1 MTRRFTL
8 QAATELAARAIRA
21 AGASDDAALSL
32 ARATVSANAHGK
44 GSSGFSH
51 LMDYLAALRAG
62 RIVGDAEPLVTSPA
76 PAAIHCDAKGGI
88 AQAASIGLSIRS
100 SSARA
105 TFGLALFAQNGSYTT
120 GELGY
125 YPRRLA
131 DAGLVAFAAT
141 SGPALMTVA
150 GAKTPVY
157 CTNPIAFAAPLDE
170 GPPLLIDQASS
181 ATAFVQLRHY
191 AERGETLP
199 AGWAVN
205 ADGEPTTDPQAALR
219 GALLAFGGARGA
231 NIALMVEVMA
241 AGLAGANWALD
252 APSFTLGRPLARR
265 RPPRHRHHAGAARA
279 GLSPA
284 LEAPA
289 RPARQAW
296 RSYSRTTRRRGRN
309 RIARRARRRDRARR
323 GALKRLRR
331 KRLENRRSGGQGA
344 AKWRS
349 DGAGGACLKFL
360 AGLPFMSGLAR
371 GASAAAPPPK
381 RASVPAIRHGRR
393 KRNGISSTA
402 MSGGGSS
409 RCARRSPPASAR
421 APTRLARKCSRSSRI
436 PTISA
441 TRSG

>member
-8 QAATELAARAIRA
+8 QAATDLAARAIRA
-21 AGASDDAALSL
+21 AGASDEVALSL

-51 LMDYLAALRAG
+51 LMDYLSALRAG
-62 RIVGDAEPLVTSPA
+62 RIVGDAEPVVTSPA

-88 AQAASIGLSIRS
+88 AQVGFDRAFDSLSER
-100 SSARA
+100 AR
-105 TFGLALFAQNGSYTT
+105 TFGIALFAQNGSYTT

-141 SGPALMTVA
+141 SGPALMTVS

-191 AERGETLP
+191 AERGEALP
-199 AGWAVN
+199 VGWAVN
-205 ADGEPTTDPQAALR
+205 AEGEPTTDPQAALR

-252 APSFTLGRPLARR
+252 APSFLSGNRSPGAGLLVIAITPSLLAPDFPQRLRFQLDRLAKLGVHIPGRRAAANEIELPDALAAEIEG
-265 RPPRHRHHAGAARA
+265 AGA
-279 GLSPA
+279 P
-284 LEAPA
+284 
-289 RPARQAW
+289 
-296 RSYSRTTRRRGRN
+296 
-309 RIARRARRRDRARR
+309 
-323 GALKRLRR
+323 
-331 KRLENRRSGGQGA
+331 
-344 AKWRS
+344 
-349 DGAGGACLKFL
+349 
-360 AGLPFMSGLAR
+360 
-371 GASAAAPPPK
+371 
-381 RASVPAIRHGRR
+381 
-393 KRNGISSTA
+393 
-402 MSGGGSS
+402 
-409 RCARRSPPASAR
+409 
-421 APTRLARKCSRSSRI
+421 
-436 PTISA
+436 
-441 TRSG
+441 

>member
-8 QAATELAARAIRA
+8 QAAADLAARAIRA
-21 AGASDDAALSL
+21 AGASDEAALSL

-51 LMDYLAALRAG
+51 LMDYLNALRAG
-62 RIVGDAEPLVTSPA
+62 RIVGDAEPLITSPA
-76 PAAIHCDAKGGI
+76 PAAIHCDARGGI
-88 AQAASIGLSIRS
+88 AQVGFDRAFDSLSER
-100 SSARA
+100 AR

-131 DAGLVAFAAT
+131 DVGLVAFAAT

-170 GPPLLIDQASS
+170 GAPLLIDQASS

-199 AGWAVN
+199 PGWAV
-205 ADGEPTTDPQAALR
+205 DGDGQPTTDPQAALR

-252 APSFTLGRPLARR
+252 APSFISGDRSPGAGLLVIAITPALLAPDLPQRLRLQLDRLTELGVHIPGRR
-265 RPPRHRHHAGAARA
+265 AAAAEIELPDALVAEIERAGA
-279 GLSPA
+279 P
-284 LEAPA
+284 
-289 RPARQAW
+289 
-296 RSYSRTTRRRGRN
+296 
-309 RIARRARRRDRARR
+309 
-323 GALKRLRR
+323 
-331 KRLENRRSGGQGA
+331 
-344 AKWRS
+344 
-349 DGAGGACLKFL
+349 
-360 AGLPFMSGLAR
+360 
-371 GASAAAPPPK
+371 
-381 RASVPAIRHGRR
+381 
-393 KRNGISSTA
+393 
-402 MSGGGSS
+402 
-409 RCARRSPPASAR
+409 
-421 APTRLARKCSRSSRI
+421 
-436 PTISA
+436 
-441 TRSG
+441 

>member
-8 QAATELAARAIRA
+8 QAATDLAARAIRA
-21 AGASDDAALSL
+21 AGASDEVALSL

-51 LMDYLAALRAG
+51 LMDYLSALRAG
-62 RIVGDAEPLVTSPA
+62 RIVGDAEPVVTSPA

-88 AQAASIGLSIRS
+88 AQVGFDRAFDSLSER
-100 SSARA
+100 AR
-105 TFGLALFAQNGSYTT
+105 TFGIALFAQNGSYTT

-141 SGPALMTVA
+141 SGPALMTVS

-191 AERGETLP
+191 AERGEALP
-199 AGWAVN
+199 AGWAVD
-205 ADGEPTTDPQAALR
+205 AEGEPTTDPQAALR

-252 APSFTLGRPLARR
+252 APSFLSGDRSPGAGLLVIIITPSLLAPDFPQRLRLQLDRLATLGVHIPGRRAAATEIELPDALAAEIEG
-265 RPPRHRHHAGAARA
+265 AGA
-279 GLSPA
+279 P
-284 LEAPA
+284 
-289 RPARQAW
+289 
-296 RSYSRTTRRRGRN
+296 
-309 RIARRARRRDRARR
+309 
-323 GALKRLRR
+323 
-331 KRLENRRSGGQGA
+331 
-344 AKWRS
+344 
-349 DGAGGACLKFL
+349 
-360 AGLPFMSGLAR
+360 
-371 GASAAAPPPK
+371 
-381 RASVPAIRHGRR
+381 
-393 KRNGISSTA
+393 
-402 MSGGGSS
+402 
-409 RCARRSPPASAR
+409 
-421 APTRLARKCSRSSRI
+421 
-436 PTISA
+436 
-441 TRSG
+441 

>member
-8 QAATELAARAIRA
+8 QAASDLAARAIRA
-21 AGASDDAALSL
+21 AGASDEAALSL

-51 LMDYLAALRAG
+51 LMDYLSALRAG
-62 RIVGDAEPLVTSPA
+62 RIVGDAEPVVTSPA
-76 PAAIHCDAKGGI
+76 PAVIHCDAKGGI
-88 AQAASIGLSIRS
+88 AQTGFDLAFDSLSER
-100 SSARA
+100 AR

-131 DAGLVAFAAT
+131 DSGLVAFAAT

-199 AGWAVN
+199 PGWAVDG
-205 ADGEPTTDPQAALR
+205 DGEPTTDPQAALR

-241 AGLAGANWALD
+241 AGLTGANWALD
-252 APSFTLGRPLARR
+252 APSFISGDRSPGAGLLVIAITPALLAPDLPQRLRLQLDRLTELGVHIPGRR
-265 RPPRHRHHAGAARA
+265 ATATEIELPDALVAEIERAGA
-279 GLSPA
+279 P
-284 LEAPA
+284 
-289 RPARQAW
+289 
-296 RSYSRTTRRRGRN
+296 
-309 RIARRARRRDRARR
+309 
-323 GALKRLRR
+323 
-331 KRLENRRSGGQGA
+331 
-344 AKWRS
+344 
-349 DGAGGACLKFL
+349 
-360 AGLPFMSGLAR
+360 
-371 GASAAAPPPK
+371 
-381 RASVPAIRHGRR
+381 
-393 KRNGISSTA
+393 
-402 MSGGGSS
+402 
-409 RCARRSPPASAR
+409 
-421 APTRLARKCSRSSRI
+421 
-436 PTISA
+436 
-441 TRSG
+441 

>member
-8 QAATELAARAIRA
+8 QAATDFAARAIRA
-21 AGASDDAALSL
+21 AGGSDEVALSL

-62 RIVGDAEPLVTSPA
+62 RIVGDAEPVITSPA

-88 AQAASIGLSIRS
+88 AQAGFDRAFDSLSE
-100 SSARA
+100 RA
-105 TFGLALFAQNGSYTT
+105 GAYGLALFAQNGSYTT

-131 DAGLVAFAAT
+131 NAGLVAFAAT
-141 SGPALMTVA
+141 SGPALMTVE

-252 APSFTLGRPLARR
+252 APSFLSGDRSPGAGLLVVAITPALLAPDFPQRLRLQLDRLAKLGVHIPGRR
-265 RPPRHRHHAGAARA
+265 AAAAEIELPDALVAEIQRAGA
-279 GLSPA
+279 P
-284 LEAPA
+284 
-289 RPARQAW
+289 
-296 RSYSRTTRRRGRN
+296 
-309 RIARRARRRDRARR
+309 
-323 GALKRLRR
+323 
-331 KRLENRRSGGQGA
+331 
-344 AKWRS
+344 
-349 DGAGGACLKFL
+349 
-360 AGLPFMSGLAR
+360 
-371 GASAAAPPPK
+371 
-381 RASVPAIRHGRR
+381 
-393 KRNGISSTA
+393 
-402 MSGGGSS
+402 
-409 RCARRSPPASAR
+409 
-421 APTRLARKCSRSSRI
+421 
-436 PTISA
+436 
-441 TRSG
+441 